1 MVACGAGEVVGATLS
16 ISTFFTFD
24 FRSIAGMSK
33 LVAGWCVGYF
43 HSPRGQYW
51 SWIQTRE
58 IETAMANKQSVSG
71 PYGWVVNR
79 GPDGGVQ
86 SGVGPLPGSHPE
98 EFVCIDV
105 EAAGFNYKDALACDA
120 HPGVARTL
128 PLVPGIDVA
137 GRLRSS
143 CEAFAAGTPVV
154 ATGNG
159 LGESLQGGFAS
170 EVWVPP
176 AAIIQRPEGL
186 SATAAMAMGTAGLT
200 AILTVERL
208 RSAIDWDF
216 QSRLHHGEPLPWLV
230 TGASGGVGMLAVAAT
245 ALAGFQVIACTRKQ
259 FLTDTLMSLGAAA
272 VRSPQE
278 AFPTDKKPLSS
289 ARYLAAI
296 DTVGGE
302 LLADILR
309 VIAPGGA
316 VGSIGNAGGFDLPT
330 TVYPFILRGITLAGI
345 DAAGLPSREKRR
357 EIWAKLAVLWPLV
370 SDSLPVREICLEE
383 VGDWAVEMRAGRIGG
398 RAVVLPEK
406 QVAD

>member
-1 MVACGAGEVVGATLS
+1 MTNK
-16 ISTFFTFD
+16 
-24 FRSIAGMSK
+24 RSG
-33 LVAGWCVGYF
+33 
-43 HSPRGQYW
+43 
-51 SWIQTRE
+51 
-58 IETAMANKQSVSG
+58 SG
-71 PYGWVVNR
+71 PSGWVVNR
-79 GPDGGVQ
+79 GTDGGLQ
-86 SGVGPLPGSHPE
+86 SGVAPLPGSHPE

-143 CEAFAAGTPVV
+143 FEAFTAGTPVV

-159 LGESLQGGFAS
+159 LGESLQGGFAT

-200 AILTVERL
+200 AILAVERL

-216 QSRLHHGEPLPWLV
+216 QSRLHHSEQLPWLV

-245 ALAGFQVIACTRKQ
+245 ALAGFQVIACTRKPT
-259 FLTDTLMSLGAAA
+259 LADTLMSLGAAA

-278 AFPTDKKPLSS
+278 ALPTDKKPLSS
-289 ARYLAAI
+289 ARYLGAI

-357 EIWAKLAVLWPLV
+357 ELWAKLAVLWPLV
-370 SDSLPVREICLEE
+370 SGSFPVREIRLEE
-383 VGDWAVEMRAGRIGG
+383 VGGWAVEMRAGRIGG

-406 QVAD
+406 QVVD